1 MTFIPGV
8 DYAWT
13 HPGGG
18 ALAAAGKAFACRYLS
33 GDASKNLTR
42 SEADDLAA
50 HGVWSVVVWESTSNR
65 AGAGRAAG
73 VADAQAA
80 TQQATAAGMPS
91 TRPIYFAVDYD
102 ATPATVDAYFQGATS
117 ILGAARLGVYGG
129 FRVVKH
135 LLDTGL
141 AHWAWQT
148 AAWSGGQWDN
158 RAHIKQG
165 AYVTING
172 VQCDLDTASTTD
184 YGQWMPGK
192 TPEAPVPDLTPQI
205 ASDTKTLRDDL
216 TKVTSLTE
224 KDASGHPAVHPA
236 SYYLA
241 HTHYDAV
248 LLNTKLDGLTAQVAA
263 LAKAPGGATLTDA
276 QVSAI
281 AAQVAASPV
290 LAAAVAEQVAVKL
303 AARLQS

>member
-8 DYAWT
+8 DYAWS
-13 HPGGG
+13 HPGGA
-18 ALAAAGKAFACRYLS
+18 ALAAAGKAFAARYLS
-33 GDASKNLTR
+33 NDASKNLTR
-42 SEADDLAA
+42 AEADDLAA

-73 VADAQAA
+73 IADAKAA

-102 ATPATVDAYFQGATS
+102 ATPATVDAYFQGAAS
-117 ILGAARLGVYGG
+117 ILGAARVGVYGG
-129 FRVVKH
+129 YRVVKH

-141 AHWAWQT
+141 VRWAWQT

-205 ASDTKTLRDDL
+205 AADTKALRDDL

-241 HTHYDAV
+241 HLHFDA
-248 LLNTKLDGLTAQVAA
+248 LAANSKLDA

-290 LAAAVAEQVAVKL
+290 LAANVATAVLDLEAK
-303 AARLQS
+303 RLQS

>member
-8 DYAWT
+8 DYAWS
-13 HPGGG
+13 HPGGA
-18 ALAAAGKAFACRYLS
+18 ALAAAGKAFAARYLS
-33 GDASKNLTR
+33 NDASKNLTR
-42 SEADDLAA
+42 AEADDLAA

-73 VADAQAA
+73 IADAQAA
-80 TQQATAAGMPS
+80 TQQAATAGMPS

-102 ATPATVDAYFQGATS
+102 ATPATVDAYFQGAAS
-117 ILGAARLGVYGG
+117 VLGAARVGVYGG
-129 FRVVKH
+129 YRVVKH

-141 AHWAWQT
+141 AHWVWQT

-205 ASDTKTLRDDL
+205 ADDTKTLRADL
-216 TKVTSLTE
+216 GKVTSLTE
-224 KDASGHPAVHPA
+224 KDAKGNPAVHPA

-241 HTHYDAV
+241 HLHFDA
-248 LLNTKLDGLTAQVAA
+248 LAANSKLDA

-290 LAAAVAEQVAVKL
+290 LAANVATAVLDLEAK
-303 AARLQS
+303 RLQS